1 MTTKGMI
8 LRVAKN
14 KSIYIHL
21 LLLLIV
27 MAVFIWSMIKPVQSS
42 DWWLEV
48 SPGLLGLGIAIV
60 LYNKFR
66 LTTLS
71 YLIISILSILV
82 FVGGHY
88 TYSKV
93 PVFDWIKVHFD
104 LHRNNYDRFG
114 HFFQGLITIL
124 LREILLKKSPLVRG
138 KWLFVITISISLAIA
153 AFYEINEWIFSKLA
167 HGGKTAKNF
176 LGTQGDI
183 WDAQWDMTFNLVG
196 SILAYL
202 FLANLHNRLL
212 KQQKENNHLK

>member
-1 MTTKGMI
+1 M
-8 LRVAKN
+8 AKN

-21 LLLLIV
+21 SLLLIV

-48 SPGLLGLGIAIV
+48 SPGLLGLGIVIL

-71 YLIISILSILV
+71 YIIISILSILV

-93 PVFDWIKVHFD
+93 PMFDWIKVHFD
-104 LHRNNYDRFG
+104 LHRNDYDRFG
-114 HFFQGLITIL
+114 HFFKGLSAIL
-124 LREILLKKSPLVRG
+124 LREILLKKSPLGRG
-138 KWLFVITISISLAIA
+138 KWLFVITISMSLAIA
-153 AFYEINEWIFSKLA
+153 ALYEIGECIFSKLA

-176 LGTQGDI
+176 LGTQGDV
-183 WDAQWDMTFNLVG
+183 WDAQWDMSLELVG

-202 FLANLHNRLL
+202 ILVNLHNRLL
-212 KQQKENNHLK
+212 EQQNEKHHQK